1 MKPRN
6 ARTSHCDCS
15 NSSARCARATVA
27 HLGQALTLTL
37 TLTPTLTQA
46 GTDLKSGSSSLSH
59 RALIGHPGVGWCVQ
73 MTVLAASALYGA
85 VLYINLTLRMPATF
99 VIYDSLFAEARFL
112 LTAKRPDG
120 LTSPSPCGA
129 DVPDVSWDPDAP
141 PSPRWA
147 LADDARGL
155 HSLLNS
161 IDRLER
167 LANVGAL
174 YHWLVSLGLLLFAL
188 GVVQEMGAINI
199 RMRFIQ
205 VRA

>member
-27 HLGQALTLTL
+27 HLSQAL

-46 GTDLKSGSSSLSH
+46 GMELKSGSSSLSH